1 MYRKRARA
9 AHVLHPT
16 DSASAAAPVAAGQG
30 NQATAAGP
38 TPPGNV
44 SGAGYNPQPPLVS
57 ATPQM
62 QFFNPMTYQN
72 GFAGGPSGNDPH
84 QFPGAQLQSQQVGVA
99 EGVTNAGPPP
109 QGFNYGGEQLN
120 EQQSINQQGISLKTI
135 FKLSTHLHCLIVF
148 IF

>member
-30 NQATAAGP
+30 NQAAGGQ
-38 TPPGNV
+38 TPLGNV
-44 SGAGYNPQPPLVS
+44 PGAGYNQQPPQAS

-72 GFAGGPSGNDPH
+72 GFAGGNDPQ
-84 QFPGAQLQSQQVGVA
+84 QFPGAQLQSQQAVGA
-99 EGVTNAGPPP
+99 GGVQNAGAPP
-109 QGFNYGGEQLN
+109 QQGYNYGGEQLN
-120 EQQSINQQGISLKTI
+120 EQQSTNQQGILLQTY
-135 FKLSTHLHCLIVF
+135 F
-148 IF
+148 